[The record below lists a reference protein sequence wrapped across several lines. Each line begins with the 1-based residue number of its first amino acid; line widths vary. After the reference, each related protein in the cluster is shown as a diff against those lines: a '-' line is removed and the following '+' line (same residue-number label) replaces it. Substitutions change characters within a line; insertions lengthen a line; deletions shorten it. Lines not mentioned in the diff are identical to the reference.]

1 MAVVKMPQSGK
12 LVLKVQTGVSTNGN
26 PVYRA
31 RTFAN
36 IKPGAPD
43 SDVFAVAEGLAGL
56 QKHTLV
62 DIVRQDLNNLV
73 SQ

>member
-12 LVLKVQTGVSTNGN
+12 LVLKVQTGVSATGN

-36 IKPGAPD
+36 VKAGATD
-43 SDVFAVAEGLAGL
+43 SDVFAVAESLAGL
-56 QKHTLV
+56 QKYTLV
-62 DIVRQDLNNLV
+62 DVVRQDLGNLV
-73 SQ
+73 NQ

>member
-12 LVLKVQTGVSTNGN
+12 LVLKVQTGVNASGN

-36 IKPGAPD
+36 IKPGAAD
-43 SDVFAVAEGLAGL
+43 GDVFAIAEGLAGL
-56 QKHTLV
+56 QKNKLV
-62 DIVRQDLNNLV
+62 DVVRQDVNNLV
-73 SQ
+73 NQ